1 MVLTVRNRPIR
12 TVLRWQLI
20 VTATLAVAAG
30 ILWGPN
36 GAVSAALG
44 GIVNLVAG
52 WGFGL
57 MVSRRKV
64 GTAGDALRTMV
75 RAEAVKVVLIVL
87 GLWLV
92 LTQYRDIVHAGF
104 FAAFVT
110 TVVVFAAAFLVPEAE
125 ENKTP
130 RNSGDA

>member
-1 MVLTVRNRPIR
+1 MVLTVQNRPIR

-30 ILWGPN
+30 FVWGLN
-36 GAVSAALG
+36 GAVSTALG
-44 GIVNLVAG
+44 GLVNLVAG

-64 GTAGDALRTMV
+64 GTAGDALRTMF
-75 RAEAVKVVLIVL
+75 RAESVKVVLIVL

-92 LTQYRDIVHAGF
+92 LTLYRDIVHAGF
-104 FAAFVT
+104 FAAFVI
-110 TVVVFAAAFLVPEAE
+110 TVVVFAAAFVVPEADDK
-125 ENKTP
+125 KTTP
-130 RNSGDA
+130 ESGDA

>member
-1 MVLTVRNRPIR
+1 MVLTVQNRPIR
-12 TVLRWQLI
+12 TVLRWQFI
-20 VTATLAVAAG
+20 ATAALALAAG
-30 ILWGPN
+30 FVWGWN
-36 GAVSAALG
+36 GALSAALG

-64 GTAGDALRTMV
+64 GTAGDALRTMF

-92 LTQYRDIVHAGF
+92 LTQYREIVHAGF
-104 FAAFVT
+104 FAAFVI
-110 TVVVFAAAFLVPEAE
+110 TVMVFAAAFVVPEADDNE
-125 ENKTP
+125 TP
-130 RNSGDA
+130 RDTGDA